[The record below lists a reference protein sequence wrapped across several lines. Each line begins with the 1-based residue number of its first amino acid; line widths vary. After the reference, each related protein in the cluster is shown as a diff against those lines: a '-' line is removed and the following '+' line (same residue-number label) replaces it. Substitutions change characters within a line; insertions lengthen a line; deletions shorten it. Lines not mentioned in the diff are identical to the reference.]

1 MDKKYIDEILEINWY
16 LVKKQLSS
24 PDCEITELTRK
35 YLTTKINRLI
45 KIRQSV
51 KKNQLTTVLF

>member
-16 LVKKQLSS
+16 LVKKKLSS
-24 PDCEITELTRK
+24 PDCETTELTRK

-45 KIRQSV
+45 KSRQSV

>member
-1 MDKKYIDEILEINWY
+1 MDKKYIDEILEINWC
-16 LVKKQLSS
+16 LVKKKLSS
-24 PDCEITELTRK
+24 PDSEMTELTRK

-45 KIRQSV
+45 KSRQSV